1 MLEKLLNLL
10 REEGIKSVRELSE
23 KLEITPN
30 LVLFMLEDLEN
41 RGFIRKINFRSNSPC
56 TKCPLSD
63 LCQGN
68 KDQRVWVF
76 IK

>member
-1 MLEKLLNLL
+1 MLEQVLNLL
-10 REEGIKSVRELSE
+10 REDGTKSMRELSK
-23 KLEITPN
+23 KLGITPN
-30 LVLFMLEDLEN
+30 LVLFMLEDLEK

>member
-1 MLEKLLNLL
+1 MLEQVLNLL
-10 REEGIKSVRELSE
+10 REDGTKSMRELSK
-23 KLEITPN
+23 KLGITPN

-41 RGFIRKINFRSNSPC
+41 RGFLRKINFRSNSPC
-56 TKCPLSD
+56 AKCPLSD
-63 LCQGN
+63 LCQEN

>member
-56 TKCPLSD
+56 AKCPLSD